1 MGIGSD
7 LEVENAEQEA
17 RDADINSVAKEAA
30 KLVALNDEPRGS
42 AIKQAIEIKHRE
54 KEALSNR
61 EYDEDEDEEG
71 VISFWDSSL
80 NGSTIPKD
88 KEAQVKA
95 IASELRAKVDQQF

>member
-1 MGIGSD
+1 MSIGSD
-7 LEVENAEQEA
+7 LEVENAEHEA
-17 RDADINSVAKEAA
+17 REEDVDSITIESA
-30 KLVALNDEPRGS
+30 KLVALKDVPRDL
-42 AIKQAIEIKHRE
+42 AIKQAIENKHRE
-54 KEALSNR
+54 NEALRNR
-61 EYDEDEDEEG
+61 EYDEEEG

>member
-30 KLVALNDEPRGS
+30 KLVVLNDEPRVS
-42 AIKQAIEIKHRE
+42 AIMQAIEIKHRE
-54 KEALSNR
+54 NEALSKR
-61 EYDEDEDEEG
+61 QYDEDEEG

-95 IASELRAKVDQQF
+95 IASELRAEVDQQF

>member
-1 MGIGSD
+1 MSIGSD
-7 LEVENAEQEA
+7 LEVENAEHEA
-17 RDADINSVAKEAA
+17 RDEDVDSITIESA
-30 KLVALNDEPRGS
+30 KLIALKKVPREL

-54 KEALSNR
+54 QEALSNR
-61 EYDEDEDEEG
+61 EYDEDEEG

>member
-61 EYDEDEDEEG
+61 EYDEDEEG

>member
-54 KEALSNR
+54 NEALSNR
-61 EYDEDEDEEG
+61 EYDEDEEG

-95 IASELRAKVDQQF
+95 IASELRAKVEQQF